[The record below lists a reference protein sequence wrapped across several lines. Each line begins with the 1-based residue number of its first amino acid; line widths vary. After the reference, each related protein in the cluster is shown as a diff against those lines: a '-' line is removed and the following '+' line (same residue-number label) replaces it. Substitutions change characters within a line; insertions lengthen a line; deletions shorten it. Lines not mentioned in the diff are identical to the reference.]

1 LYPSQQATHVIRDW
15 GDLYNYET
23 VLQKIEEYSIC
34 ENSGEEPD
42 TSADSSAE
50 NRGAES
56 VRTVGRNRIHQ
67 QTVLQKTEEQN
78 L

>member
-1 LYPSQQATHVIRDW
+1 VELDTSADSSAKNRGAESVRSV
-15 GDLYNYET
+15 GVKL
-23 VLQKIEEYSIC
+23 
-34 ENSGEEPD
+34 D

-56 VRTVGRNRIHQ
+56 VRPGGRKGIQQ